1 MTERMLKVKDVVA
14 ILGIGESTW
23 WAGVAA
29 KKFPPGIKLSTRTT
43 RWRLSDVERV
53 MNGKWQPGK

>member
-29 KKFPPGIKLSTRTT
+29 KS
-43 RWRLSDVERV
+43 SHQES
-53 MNGKWQPGK
+53 N